1 MSEEFCLSEKRKV
14 WVPSDNYAY
23 LPEDVKE
30 FIRRLKEDLKKV
42 WCSGFISLSEECF
55 YREWDKAIKKRAGK
69 ELVWAL
75 LRDWW
80 RLKLIKM
87 IYGR

>member
-30 FIRRLKEDLKKV
+30 FIRRLKKEMKEPTQNEV
-42 WCSGFISLSEECF
+42 I
-55 YREWDKAIKKRAGK
+55 DKIAGK
-69 ELVWAL
+69 G
-75 LRDWW
+75 
-80 RLKLIKM
+80 LI
-87 IYGR
+87 